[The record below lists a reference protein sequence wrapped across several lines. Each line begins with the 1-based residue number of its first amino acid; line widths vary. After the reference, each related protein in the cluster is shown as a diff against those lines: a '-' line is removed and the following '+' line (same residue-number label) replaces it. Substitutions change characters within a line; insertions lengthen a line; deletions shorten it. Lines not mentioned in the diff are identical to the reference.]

1 MPLLETHGPGGDL
14 PLAFRIGEPIAD
26 AELVREDRERR
37 LPNVSAVAPPLVHPA
52 RPPDLLLLAECLD
65 QRQLHHPTHFA
76 IPAHLA
82 DRSDKALDPERGMP
96 QGAVGHWIT

>member
-37 LPNVSAVAPPLVHPA
+37 LP
-52 RPPDLLLLAECLD
+52 
-65 QRQLHHPTHFA
+65 T
-76 IPAHLA
+76 
-82 DRSDKALDPERGMP
+82 
-96 QGAVGHWIT
+96 